1 MFYYLIK
8 KTINNC
14 IFTRLGLNFNLSEI
28 SLIDRK
34 GIKMFDQTIA
44 PYGTDDPEKLMDKF
58 YKAGNEMLLTL
69 RNYITNPDN
78 RKKPR
83 TWGSIE
89 AAQMVGVSDPTFRK
103 LLETHTDIPGIVIE
117 TSGGNRRIKKFTLQA
132 INLLRE
138 YSGTRYIRPTGSKPL
153 VIAVSNLKGGVGKT
167 QTAVDLGKKI
177 AITGLKALL
186 LDFDGQGTATL
197 LSSGLIPD
205 LELQYE
211 DTITNT
217 LVSDPNKIKDIILK
231 THFDGFDII
240 PANLAIQ
247 DCDLL
252 LPNGNEN
259 NESTLGSPF
268 IRLSVALKK
277 IKDNY
282 DVILVDCGPNLGIL
296 TLNAI
301 IACDGMIIPIP
312 PSMGDYSSFIMYT
325 ASLKNLFR
333 ELKDKKLEYLR
344 ILISK
349 HSGNNEAMQM
359 ENMMREQFGR
369 YILSNH
375 MCDTIE
381 VSKAANEIGTIYDVS
396 KPRGSR
402 EAYRRAVQ
410 HLDDVNIEI
419 INHFKDIWARQ
430 AQKNS
435 VVEMEEVANG

>member
-1 MFYYLIK
+1 MTML
-8 KTINNC
+8 
-14 IFTRLGLNFNLSEI
+14 
-28 SLIDRK
+28 
-34 GIKMFDQTIA
+34 DQPIT
-44 PYGTDDPEKLMDKF
+44 PYGTDEPEKLMEKF
-58 YKAGNEMLLTL
+58 YNAGNEMLLTL

-83 TWGSIE
+83 TWGSME
-89 AAQMVGVSDPTFRK
+89 AAKMVGVSNPTFRK
-103 LLETHTDIPGIVIE
+103 LIETHPDIPGIVFE
-117 TSGGNRRIKKFTLQA
+117 TNDSNRKTKKFTLEA
-132 INLLRE
+132 INLLRDQVN
-138 YSGTRYIRPTGSKPL
+138 TRYVRPKFSTPL
-153 VIAVSNLKGGVGKT
+153 TIAVTNLKGGVGKT

-177 AITGLKALL
+177 AMSGLKALL
-186 LDFDGQGTATL
+186 LDFDGQGSATL

-205 LELQYE
+205 LELRYE
-211 DTITNT
+211 DTITNS
-217 LVSDPNKIKDIILK
+217 LVSDPQKITDIIMK

-252 LPNGNEN
+252 LPNSNEN
-259 NESTLGSPF
+259 NEANLGSPF
-268 IRLSVALKK
+268 IRLTNALKI
-277 IKDNY
+277 IKNNY
-282 DVILVDCGPNLGIL
+282 DVILIDCGPNLALL

-312 PSMGDYSSFIMYT
+312 PSMADYSSFIMYT
-325 ASLKNLFR
+325 ATLKNLFR
-333 ELKDKKLEYLR
+333 ELSQKKLEYLR

-402 EAYRRAVQ
+402 EAYRRALQ
-410 HLDDVNIEI
+410 HLDDVNMEI
-419 INHFKDIWARQ
+419 INNFKDIWTRQ
-430 AQKNS
+430 SQKALAS
-435 VVEMEEVANG
+435 KKEEVVYE